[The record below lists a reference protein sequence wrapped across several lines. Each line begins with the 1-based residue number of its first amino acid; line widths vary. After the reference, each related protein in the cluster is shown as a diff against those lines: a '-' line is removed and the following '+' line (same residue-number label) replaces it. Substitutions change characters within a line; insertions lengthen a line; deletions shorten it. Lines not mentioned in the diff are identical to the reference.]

1 MDLLFLL
8 YSLLRKKW
16 VILAC
21 TITGAVAA
29 FTFFMFRPNE
39 YVSLAQYS
47 TGFTMQQQVK
57 IKQEE
62 NYNLYE
68 IDIRFS
74 NVTVAFG
81 SDKVLGMLAYRLLL
95 HDLESSNPFRV
106 VKDAQKKAE
115 LFTTTNVAK
124 AKNILRDK
132 IARLELLS
140 SYMPDEKT
148 VLDMLGMY
156 GYTSDQLMKQLSL
169 DRVGR
174 TDFINIFANSENPH
188 LSAYMVNSAGEELIR
203 FFYFIYGNR
212 TTSATEK
219 LNVLLQQKKRVVDS
233 LSDRLKDFKTKIGPI
248 TGQEKATAA
257 MAVVQELI
265 GKYQEETKELNR
277 LRAEL
282 NAVETQLRDLGLGG
296 DNTGSTGPTYTNN
309 REIMRLK
316 QENTDLEL
324 SKNGKSEDE
333 VADIQKKI
341 DANTNRILQL
351 SPARGVDRSKEIDR
365 KNIKRDDLINR
376 KVEIEQQ
383 IIATEKNVR
392 QFREEKQLYENMVN
406 NNGGDAVLL
415 QNFERDLEI
424 AIKEWEQLKNSQQG
438 ALNLELNPENSFK
451 QTLVG
456 MPAEKPSPSRRMIV
470 TGLAGFLMFFFS
482 CFIILLLEFLDS
494 SYKTPTIFQRSSK
507 LKLLTSINRLDFK
520 KKNLQEILQAKE
532 GEVETPDQRLF
543 IENLRKLRFELE
555 NSGKKVF
562 LVTSTR
568 AQEGKSTI
576 IESLANGFSLAHKKV
591 LIIDANFSNNTLSE
605 KFGAK
610 PALEQFS
617 VNGQPNAMDKI
628 LSATGATT
636 IPNTDIIGCS
646 EGDYTPSEILPKNHL
661 LESIDKIASRYDY
674 VFIESAALNN
684 HADTKELAK
693 YTDGIIAVFSATSS
707 AAQSDKE
714 SIEYLRSTGDKL
726 VGAVFNNVQ
735 KDNMDL

>member
-1 MDLLFLL
+1 MDLLYLL

-16 VILAC
+16 VIIGC
-21 TITGAVAA
+21 TVVGAVAA
-29 FTFFMFRPNE
+29 FVFFMFRPNE

-81 SDKVLGMLAYRLLL
+81 SDKVLGMLAYKLLL

-106 VKDAQKKAE
+106 VKDAQKRAD
-115 LFTTTNVAK
+115 LFTPSNISK
-124 AKNILRDK
+124 AKSILRDK

-140 SYMPDEKT
+140 SYNPDEKT
-148 VLDMLGMY
+148 VIDMLGMF
-156 GYTSDQLMKQLSL
+156 GYTSESLMKQLTLS
-169 DRVGR
+169 RVDR

-188 LSAYMVNSAGEELIR
+188 LSAFMVNTAGEELIR

-219 LNVLLQQKKRVVDS
+219 LSVLLMQKKRVVDS
-233 LSDRLKDFKTKIGPI
+233 LSDRLKDFRSKIGPI
-248 TGQEKATAA
+248 TGDGKATAA
-257 MAVVQELI
+257 MGVVAELI
-265 GKYQEETKELNR
+265 GKYQEETRELNR

-282 NAVETQLRDLGLGG
+282 NAVETQLKTIGAA
-296 DNTGSTGPTYTNN
+296 DNSPTGPTYTNN

-316 QENTDLEL
+316 QENTDLEV

-333 VADIQKKI
+333 VAEIQKKI
-341 DANTNRILQL
+341 DANTNKILQL

-365 KNIKRDDLINR
+365 KNTRRDELITR
-376 KVEIEQQ
+376 KVELEQQ
-383 IIATEKNVR
+383 IIASEKNVA
-392 QFREEKQLYENMVN
+392 QFSREKAMYENMSKDG
-406 NNGGDAVLL
+406 GGDAVIV
-415 QNFERDLEI
+415 QTMERDLDI
-424 AIKEWEQLKNSQQG
+424 ATKEWEQLRNSQQG
-438 ALNLELNPENSFK
+438 ALNLEVNPENSFK

-456 MPAEKPSPSRRMIV
+456 MPAEKPSPSRRLIV
-470 TGLAGFLMFFFS
+470 TGLAGFLMMFFS
-482 CFIILLLEFLDS
+482 CFLILLLEFLDS
-494 SYKTPTIFQRSSK
+494 SYKTPTIFQRNTK
-507 LKLLTSINRLDFK
+507 LKLLTSLNKIDLRK
-520 KKNLQEILQAKE
+520 KELQEYLQPKN
-532 GEVETPDQRLF
+532 ETETVDQRLF
-543 IENLRKLRFELE
+543 LENLRKLRFELE

-568 AQEGKSTI
+568 PKEGKSMI
-576 IESLANGFSLAHKKV
+576 IESLANSFSLAHKKV
-591 LIIDANFSNNTLSE
+591 LIIDANFSNNSLSE

-636 IPNTDIIGCS
+636 IPNTDIIGCD

-674 VFIESAALNN
+674 IFIETAALNN
-684 HADTKELAK
+684 HADAKELAK
-693 YTDGIIAVFSATSS
+693 YSDGIIAVFSATSS